1 MLPVSDPTVIL
12 AVLAAAVLAAEA
24 SREAALEEEAA
35 AHGKNPDRFA

>member
-24 SREAALEEEAA
+24 SREAASEEAAA